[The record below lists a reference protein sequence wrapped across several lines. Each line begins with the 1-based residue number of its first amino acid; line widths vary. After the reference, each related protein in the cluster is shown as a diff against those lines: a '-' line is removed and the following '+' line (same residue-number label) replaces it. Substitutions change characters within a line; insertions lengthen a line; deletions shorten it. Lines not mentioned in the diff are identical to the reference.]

1 MKAEGYAQS
10 NGDSSL
16 FHRHSPSGVSILVVY
31 VDDILI
37 TRSNAVEAGRLSAAL
52 AQEFEIKAL
61 GPLRYFLGLE
71 VAYTSRGIFVSQQ
84 KYTVDLLK
92 LTDMTDCAPVRTP
105 IDPNI
110 KLGEGGDSPPVNHY
124 QYQHL
129 VGKLIY
135 LTHTRLDI
143 SFAVHLLSQFMH
155 ALHEIH

>member
-16 FHRHSPSGVSILVVY
+16 FHRHSPSGVSILIVY

-37 TRSNAVEAGRLSAAL
+37 SGSDVAEAGRLSAAL

-61 GPLRYFLGLE
+61 GPLQYFLGLE

-84 KYTVDLLK
+84 KYTMDLLK
-92 LTDMTDCAPVRTP
+92 LTSMTDCAPVRTP
-105 IDPNI
+105 IDPNV
-110 KLGEGGDSPPVNHY
+110 KLGKGGDLPPVNHY
-124 QYQHL
+124 QYQQL

-135 LTHTRLDI
+135 LTHTRPDI

-155 ALHEIH
+155 